1 MGPVHCVCL
10 WVLGLMEKSDLWPL
24 ATEALNRI
32 NYLFAMYFHICT
44 CFRDVRNTV
53 FPIKVPTKKIPGK
66 LDMIELISKL
76 LGLLKFN
83 KDVVLP
89 SS

>member
-1 MGPVHCVCL
+1 
-10 WVLGLMEKSDLWPL
+10 
-24 ATEALNRI
+24 
-32 NYLFAMYFHICT
+32 MYFYIFT
-44 CFRDVRNTV
+44 CFRNVRNTV
-53 FPIKVPTKKIPGK
+53 FPIKVPTKEIPGK

-89 SS
+89 AS

>member
-1 MGPVHCVCL
+1 MRGPVHCICL
-10 WVLGLMEKSDLWPL
+10 WYYLGLTEKSDLWPL

-32 NYLFAMYFHICT
+32 NYLFQMYFHIFT
-44 CFRDVRNTV
+44 CFRNVRNIV

-76 LGLLKFN
+76 LKFN

-89 SS
+89 AS